1 METKKVRFLP
11 YDMEIP
17 VAKGENLLQT
27 AIVAGVY
34 INASCGGEGVCGK
47 CKVFIEKGRVES
59 KRTEG
64 LSQAEYDQGYRQS
77 CQTTILDDLEVR
89 VPVESYLDKRVL
101 ERIRQREIGGRS
113 PSHHTLEHLVEGW
126 CYDPLVC
133 KYLLKVDP
141 PTSGDRRFDLSRL
154 LVSLQK
160 RILRE
165 YTERPKDNILPSLEK
180 GGRFE
185 PITVDFRV
193 LHALP
198 HVLRHSNWEITA
210 TVVHAGVH
218 PREGMQQLT
227 RSKNPQLIRVES
239 GDTTK
244 RHYSLALDIGTTSV
258 CGQMLDMNKGQ
269 SVAESSDYNAQIS
282 YGDDVITRIIYS
294 QRPGGL
300 ERLQQKIVFT
310 INHII
315 KDLLKKVGISV
326 DDISYIAVAG
336 NTTMTHLLCS
346 LDPKYIRE
354 SPYIPVAN
362 YIPPVRATNLGIDVS
377 EHVQL
382 YTFPSVA
389 SYVGGDIV
397 AGILA
402 SGIYKKSALSLYM
415 DIGTNGEVVIGNSEW
430 LITASCSAGPAF
442 EGSGIHHGMRATT
455 GAVEDFRIN
464 PVTYEPM
471 IITIGR
477 VKPKGI
483 CGSGL
488 INVMAEL
495 FEAQVIDRSG
505 KFNANLPTNR
515 IRKGEYGDEYVLA
528 WANDTQINQDIVITE
543 PDIDNL
549 IRAKAAMYAG
559 CAALLEST
567 GLKASD
573 LHQIIITGA
582 FGNFIDLER
591 SILIGLLPE
600 LPLEKFLFIGNGS
613 LLGATA
619 ICFCRN
625 MVDDAERIAKMMT
638 NVELTEYHPFM
649 EKYIAALFLPHT
661 NEAEFPKMNKR
672 LATLQQPKLM
682 RGVVA

>member
-27 AIVAGVY
+27 AIAAGVY

-113 PSHHTLEHLVEGW
+113 PSHHMLEHLVEGW
-126 CYDPLVC
+126 CSDPLVC

-613 LLGATA
+613 LLGATS

-625 MVDDAERIAKMMT
+625 MVDDAEKIAKMMT

>member
-27 AIVAGVY
+27 AIAAGVY

-113 PSHHTLEHLVEGW
+113 PSHHMLEHLVEGW
-126 CYDPLVC
+126 CSDPLVC

-672 LATLQQPKLM
+672 LAALQQPKLM